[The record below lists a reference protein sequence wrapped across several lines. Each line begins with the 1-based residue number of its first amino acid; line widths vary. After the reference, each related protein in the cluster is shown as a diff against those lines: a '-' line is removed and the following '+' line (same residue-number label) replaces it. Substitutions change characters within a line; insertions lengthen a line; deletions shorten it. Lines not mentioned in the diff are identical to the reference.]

1 MNRHQTNILYLIFLA
16 VIFLLV
22 SFFVQENYEML
33 EIMIQEYSSG
43 VGMLVYVF
51 LAFITTVVAPLT
63 SVPLI
68 PLASALWGWQ
78 VAGILN
84 LVGWGLGSYI
94 AFKIAQRYG
103 RPVVKRFVSLE
114 KIEKYENRMPKEH
127 IFWTIVFL
135 RIIIPVDLLS
145 YALGIFTKV
154 NINVYIAATLV
165 GMAPGSFI
173 LSYVGTVPFKN
184 QMVFFGIF
192 FVIIWI
198 IIYFKYLKKMK

>member
-1 MNRHQTNILYLIFLA
+1 MNRHQTNILYLLFLA